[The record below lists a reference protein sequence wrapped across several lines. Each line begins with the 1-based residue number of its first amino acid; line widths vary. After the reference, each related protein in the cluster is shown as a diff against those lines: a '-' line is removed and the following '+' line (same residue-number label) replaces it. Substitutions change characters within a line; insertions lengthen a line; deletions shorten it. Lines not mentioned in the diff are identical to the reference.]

1 MSEGN
6 NPSPRVVKSLQ
17 GKDIDKNKLLLLG
30 LNLLNKG
37 LKLPYA
43 VVRPQAK
50 APTEKAPT
58 SQLAEKLKSTPISP
72 QAPQKLTDL
81 LDGGTRK
88 RKRED
93 DSEVDKR
100 EKRYLLC
107 VIGILPFFYCLSQE
121 NDE

>member
-1 MSEGN
+1 MSEN
-6 NPSPRVVKSLQ
+6 NNSSPQVVKSQ
-17 GKDIDKNKLLLLG
+17 DIDKNKLLLLG

-50 APTEKAPT
+50 APPEKAAP
-58 SQLAEKLKSTPISP
+58 SQLAEKLKSSPISS
-72 QAPQKLTDL
+72 QKLTDL

-93 DSEVDKR
+93 DGEVDKR
-100 EKRYLLC
+100 EKR
-107 VIGILPFFYCLSQE
+107 
-121 NDE
+121 

>member
-1 MSEGN
+1 MSEN
-6 NPSPRVVKSLQ
+6 NNSSPQVVKSR
-17 GKDIDKNKLLLLG
+17 DIDKNKLLLLG

-50 APTEKAPT
+50 VPPEKAPP
-58 SQLAEKLKSTPISP
+58 SQLAEKLKSSPISP
-72 QAPQKLTDL
+72 QASQKLTDL

-93 DSEVDKR
+93 DGEVDKR
-100 EKRYLLC
+100 EKR
-107 VIGILPFFYCLSQE
+107 
-121 NDE
+121 